1 VLSGEEMAFGPA
13 AMGYDRAITIFSP
26 DGSLYQVDYAFEAV
40 KKGWTT
46 LGVKTKAGVVLV
58 GEKRKATQLLDVD
71 NIEKVFL
78 LDDHVGCSF
87 AGLASDGRILID
99 YARSQALQHRLI
111 YDEPISIDYLTKLV
125 SDIKQAYTQHG
136 GVRPFG
142 VALIIGGIDKG
153 RVPKLLM
160 TEPSGQFMP
169 YYAVAIGQGGYTATE
184 YFEKNYKEDLNMEDT
199 ILLALRALASTLKPG
214 EKLTPSTVEVG
225 YADVNTALFR
235 KMSYEE
241 KVAILQKL

>member
-1 VLSGEEMAFGPA
+1 LAFGPA

-46 LGVKTKAGVVLV
+46 LGVKTKAGVVLI

-71 NIEKVFL
+71 SIEKVFI

-87 AGLASDGRILID
+87 AGLASDGRVLID

-111 YDEPISIDYLTKLV
+111 YDEPINIDYLTKLI
-125 SDIKQAYTQHG
+125 SDVKQVYTQHG

-142 VALIIGGIDKG
+142 VALIIGGIDRG
-153 RVPKLLM
+153 VPKLLM

-184 YFEKNYKEDLNMEDT
+184 YLEKNYRDDLNMEET
-199 ILLALRALASTLKPG
+199 ILLAVRALAATLKPN
-214 EKLTPSTVEVG
+214 EKLTPSNLEIG
-225 YADVNTALFR
+225 YADVKTGLFR
-235 KMSYEE
+235 KMTYDERAS
-241 KVAILQKL
+241 ILQKL

>member
-1 VLSGEEMAFGPA
+1 MAFGPA

-40 KKGWTT
+40 RKGWTT
-46 LGVKTKAGVVLV
+46 LGVKSKSAVVLLS
-58 GEKRKATQLLDVD
+58 EKKKATQLLDVD
-71 NIEKVFL
+71 NIEKVYI

-125 SDIKQAYTQHG
+125 ADIKQAYTQHG

-142 VALIIGGIDKG
+142 VALIIGGVDKG
-153 RVPKLLM
+153 GIPKLLM

-169 YYAVAIGQGGYTATE
+169 YYAVAIGQGGATATE
-184 YFEKNYKEDLNMEDT
+184 YLEKNYREDLSVEDT

-214 EKLTPSTVEVG
+214 EKLTPSTVEIG
-225 YADVNTALFR
+225 YATTDVGLFR
-235 KMSYEE
+235 KMTTEE
-241 KVAILQKL
+241 KLAFLQKL

>member
-1 VLSGEEMAFGPA
+1 LAFGPA

-40 KKGWTT
+40 RKGWTT
-46 LGVKTKAGVVLV
+46 LGVKTKSAVVLLS
-58 GEKRKATQLLDVD
+58 EKKKATQLLDVD
-71 NIEKVFL
+71 NIEKVYL

-111 YDEPISIDYLTKLV
+111 YDEPINIDYLTKLV
-125 SDIKQAYTQHG
+125 ADIKQAYTQHG

-142 VALIIGGIDKG
+142 VALIIGGVDKG
-153 RVPKLLM
+153 GIPKLLM

-169 YYAVAIGQGGYTATE
+169 YYAVAIGQGGSAATE
-184 YFEKNYKEDLNMEDT
+184 YLEKNYKEDLSVEDT

-214 EKLTPSTVEVG
+214 EKLTSSTVEIG
-225 YADVNTALFR
+225 YASTDVGIFR
-235 KMSYEE
+235 KMAVEE
-241 KVAILQKL
+241 RTSILQKL

>member
-1 VLSGEEMAFGPA
+1 MAFGPA

-46 LGVKTKAGVVLV
+46 LGVKTRNAVVIL
-58 GEKRKATQLLDVD
+58 GEKKKASQLLDVD
-71 NIEKVFL
+71 SIEKVFL

-99 YARSQALQHRLI
+99 YARNSSLQHRLV
-111 YDEPISIDYLTKLV
+111 YDEPISIDYLTKLI
-125 SDIKQAYTQHG
+125 SDVKQMYTQHG

-142 VALIIGGIDKG
+142 VALIVGGVDKG
-153 RVPKLLM
+153 VTKLFM

-169 YYAVAIGQGGYTATE
+169 YQAVAIGQGGYNATD
-184 YFEKNYKEDLNMEDT
+184 YLEKNYKEDLAVEDT
-199 ILLALRALASTLKPG
+199 ILLALNALKATLKPG
-214 EKLTPSTVEVG
+214 EKLSPNNVEIG
-225 YADVNTALFR
+225 FATKDGQFR
-235 KMSYEE
+235 KMGTEERSSY
-241 KVAILQKL
+241 IQKI

>member
-1 VLSGEEMAFGPA
+1 MAFGPA

-46 LGVKTKAGVVLV
+46 LGVKTKSGVVLI
-58 GEKRKATQLLDVD
+58 GEKRKATQLLDID
-71 NIEKVFL
+71 SIEKVFI

-87 AGLASDGRILID
+87 AGLASDGRVLID

-111 YDEPISIDYLTKLV
+111 YDEPINIDYLTKVV
-125 SDIKQAYTQHG
+125 SDVKQMYTQHG

-142 VALIIGGIDKG
+142 VALIIGGIDRGK
-153 RVPKLLM
+153 VPKLLM

-184 YFEKNYKEDLNMEDT
+184 FFEKNYREDLNMQDT
-199 ILLALRALASTLKPG
+199 ILLGIRALASTLKPG
-214 EKLTPSTVEVG
+214 EKLGPSNIEVG
-225 YADVNTALFR
+225 YADVDSGMFR
-235 KMSYEE
+235 KMSFSERAE
-241 KVAILQKL
+241 ILQKL